1 MRNDYTVS
9 FAFSVAAVTST
20 GFYSVADYTTI
31 ACSSEFAM
39 STQYTNPKC
48 LAQGAAFIWGLV
60 ACVMWMALRTLVLH
74 LQIVWSYGFN
84 RRTERIVAHCVGWG
98 IPTLITTIGLGI
110 GGIRFELG
118 HSCGPSIQK
127 GSSFLWIPLMV
138 ICIIPVPLH
147 LWTLGKVASVMKI
160 ANVAP
165 AGAPPTPAATT
176 TTAATGAPYSPS
188 VDTTAEEKAAARQP
202 QQPNTTNAPKLIYR
216 QARLGDVI
224 RLQWRTIALCFGSLF
239 IVCFYSINQFVTYAL
254 LENTVQSIARILS
267 FVQCFISSGYTQD
280 SCYGLG
286 MQTLPIWRILS
297 AEAFKSTLGI
307 FLLILE
313 GRRSFWKGWGFVFV
327 SAYRAVSKRRRPS
340 AQSEDAT
347 VPDSYRISTPR
358 HAPKLRSYDNNDLA
372 EATITD
378 DDTQRHSAASE
389 IKSLGDSEEED
400 DYFAEDEDEYL
411 RHHIFTPRGRSRRS
425 ARHTTAAAVLGG
437 GGDRRASG
445 SSSAAASGSGSR
457 GMSSDMG
464 GGGGGDMII
473 EGMRIKTRVDESG
486 KTVYD
491 IEVDEGALSFW

>member
-39 STQYTNPKC
+39 ATQYTNPKC

-138 ICIIPVPLH
+138 ISIIPVTLH

-160 ANVAP
+160 AKVAP
-165 AGAPPTPAATT
+165 AGAPAPAATT
-176 TTAATGAPYSPS
+176 TATGAAPYSPS
-188 VDTTAEEKAAARQP
+188 VDTTAEEKAAARLP
-202 QQPNTTNAPKLIYR
+202 QQSHTNNAPKLIYR

-239 IVCFYSINQFVTYAL
+239 IVCYYSINQFLTYAL

-297 AEAFKSTLGI
+297 AEAFKSALGI

-340 AQSEDAT
+340 AKSEGT
-347 VPDSYRISTPR
+347 VPDHQRISTPR
-358 HAPKLRSYDNNDLA
+358 HKPKLPSYDNDLA
-372 EATITD
+372 EANIAD

-389 IKSLGDSEEED
+389 IKSLGDSEED
-400 DYFAEDEDEYL
+400 DYFAEDEDEHL

-425 ARHTTAAAVLGG
+425 ARHTDPTAAVLGG
-437 GGDRRASG
+437 DRRGSG
-445 SSSAAASGSGSR
+445 KSSAAASGSGSR
-457 GMSSDMG
+457 GLSSDTAG
-464 GGGGGDMII
+464 GGSGSGDMVI